1 MRKRVLSLL
10 LAVLMIISVLPVAA
24 NAYTQ
29 GYDGLGPR
37 AIQGG
42 QRDFKWPVPGYYNI
56 QSCFYDQRNHCALD
70 IAAPEGTKI
79 VASYDG
85 TVIQTFSGGYGD
97 GFGNYVVVKHNYR
110 LLDGSTVVLYSRYSH
125 MSSVSTSVGA
135 TVYAGTT
142 ELGRVGA
149 TGSAEGNHLDFQ
161 ILYGDWRP

>member
-56 QSCFYDQRNHCALD
+56 QSCFL
-70 IAAPEGTKI
+70 ISETI
-79 VASYDG
+79 V
-85 TVIQTFSGGYGD
+85 
-97 GFGNYVVVKHNYR
+97 R
-110 LLDGSTVVLYSRYSH
+110 LTLLLR
-125 MSSVSTSVGA
+125 
-135 TVYAGTT
+135 
-142 ELGRVGA
+142 RVQK
-149 TGSAEGNHLDFQ
+149 L
-161 ILYGDWRP
+161 